1 MREWT
6 ESGQSIGILLLYPS
20 KNIRLEAVRVEQV
33 HSQCEAKQNLT
44 TSEAISETNENISMT
59 GQKNK
64 RVFIFL
70 LVYNTHNAF

>member
-6 ESGQSIGILLLYPS
+6 ESGQSIVILLLYPS

-33 HSQCEAKQNLT
+33 HSQCKAKQNLT
-44 TSEAISETNENISMT
+44 TSETNENISMT

>member
-44 TSEAISETNENISMT
+44 TSETNENISMT

-70 LVYNTHNAF
+70 LVYNTHNG